1 MTETENFNDI
11 YLNLTIRKSEQG
23 KTDENGNYYFEV
35 EASNENIDLQDQ
47 IVLQNAL
54 MESKDEFLRGGV
66 ISYDHL
72 HKTRDAVG
80 NPVSDPSMVIGEP
93 VDVKFDTKTRS
104 TIVKGKLYKT
114 NEKAREIINMLKAG
128 STRVRASVGGI
139 FPKIIKDAKTGV
151 EKVTHVLWNDLA
163 LTVSPVNNTV
173 GSAVF
178 AKSLTSQEFVNS
190 LPLEIKKSLYAGY
203 GTDSTTFAGG
213 RALIPED
220 TNTEIIENTETNTD
234 GLNSMEEQAVRDM
247 CTLLSKGEL
256 IGENAAIDYLVV
268 SGIKEDKARRIVR
281 EIINQ
286 GGRGMVKK
294 SFTSSLNGLF
304 KSLTGKA
311 ADDDDIKKGK
321 SEEEENT
328 DDDISL
334 DDDDDI
340 KVVDDDDAANDD
352 ESNDDDD
359 KNKDDDDDEMVDGSE
374 VLKSLDSELGDIRKS
389 IQMLKEQ
396 AADLGGALEVV
407 GKMVCQVGGQ
417 EIPPSSVIN
426 KSLSAGSAKAVQ
438 NGRPTIEDFYQVQD
452 VLTKCVKAGTIDIRK
467 SSMISSDVQKC
478 MKTGEP
484 MKKEYFE
491 FLQRELKGAN

>member
-1 MTETENFNDI
+1 MTETEHFNDI

-23 KTDENGNYYFEV
+23 KTDENGNYFFEV

-72 HKTRDAVG
+72 HKTRDAAG
-80 NPVSDPSMVIGEP
+80 NPISDPSMVIGEP

-114 NEKAREIINMLKAG
+114 NEKARELINMLKAG

-139 FPKIIKDAKTGV
+139 FPKIVKDAKTGI

-190 LPLEIKKSLYAGY
+190 LPIEIKKSLYAGY
-203 GTDSTTFAGG
+203 GTDSASFNGG

-220 TNTEIIENTETNTD
+220 TNTEIIENTD
-234 GLNSMEEQAVRDM
+234 SMAVLDNFEEQTVKDL
-247 CTLLSKGEL
+247 CGLLSKGEI
-256 IGENAAIDYLVV
+256 IGDDAAIDYLVFN
-268 SGIKEDKARRIVR
+268 GIKEDKARHIVR

-286 GGRGMVKK
+286 GGRCMVKK
-294 SFTSSLNGLF
+294 SFTSSLNVLL

-311 ADDDDIKKGK
+311 ADDDEIKKNE
-321 SEEEENT
+321 SEEKNT

-334 DDDDDI
+334 EDDDDI
-340 KVVDDDDAANDD
+340 EVVKDDDAAADDDD
-352 ESNDDDD
+352 ESKDDDD
-359 KNKDDDDDEMVDGSE
+359 KNDDDDDDDMVDGTE
-374 VLKSLDSELGDIRKS
+374 VLKSLDAELKDLRKS
-389 IQMLKEQ
+389 VQSLKEQ
-396 AADLGGALEVV
+396 NADLGGALEIV
-407 GKMVCQVGGQ
+407 GKMVCQVGNQ

-426 KSLSAGSAKAVQ
+426 KSLAAGTKEPVQ
-438 NGRPTIEDFYQVQD
+438 NGRPTIDDFNKVQD
-452 VLTKCVKAGTIDIRK
+452 VLTKCVKAGTLDICK

-491 FLQRELKGAN
+491 FLQKELKGAN